1 MAYNA
6 VKRRSGQAMT
16 EFAIA
21 LLAIILI
28 FMATV
33 EFVPVFLENMGLL
46 KEAREEAGLKSI
58 SAESGMVSADRQKE
72 FSFDVPGVF
81 GDDKLTSGFFS
92 EKVYM
97 PAANLSVAEEVLIPV
112 VAGLSETLRY
122 TNERGTSEFVSGLLA
137 MDRSQALA
145 RACGAFSGAGWTS
158 SEIQCDDAAVFTKG
172 DPLAPSAVA
181 AIHVGYADD
190 GVSVCLTA
198 IARTAGGSL

>member
-81 GDDKLTSGFFS
+81 GDD
-92 EKVYM
+92 
-97 PAANLSVAEEVLIPV
+97 
-112 VAGLSETLRY
+112 
-122 TNERGTSEFVSGLLA
+122 
-137 MDRSQALA
+137 
-145 RACGAFSGAGWTS
+145 
-158 SEIQCDDAAVFTKG
+158 
-172 DPLAPSAVA
+172 
-181 AIHVGYADD
+181 
-190 GVSVCLTA
+190 
-198 IARTAGGSL
+198 